1 MRSSVILLFLLVPW
15 TGCGY
20 RVASHNRLPDQ
31 VGSVAVVTLENL
43 TTYYQV
49 EQILTRSLVLE
60 IARSTNWNVKNRPED
75 AQSVLEGEITR
86 MVVSPVT
93 FGRASFGSTFL
104 VTLYAKVRM
113 KDRRNDKVLYENND
127 YIFRDEYVINVDV
140 DNFFSEMNPALE
152 RMSEDFASSLVAT
165 ILEDF

>member
-1 MRSSVILLFLLVPW
+1 MTVWLLAACM
-15 TGCGY
+15 GCGY
-20 RVASHNRLPDQ
+20 RVASHNRLPDR
-31 VGSVAVVTLENL
+31 VGSVAVVTLDNL

-49 EQILTRSLVLE
+49 EQIMTRSLINE
-60 IARSTNWNVKNRPED
+60 ITRSTNWNVKNRPEE

-86 MVVSPVT
+86 LAVSPVT

-113 KDRRNDKVLYENND
+113 KDRRSNRVLYENND

-152 RMSEDFASSLVAT
+152 RMSEDFASSLVST